1 MVTATNH
8 RSKNISAEMNIG
20 DSDGDE
26 KSDSVDGD
34 KKSSWRWKEGE
45 ARPEKTFEVGMGG
58 VI

>member
-26 KSDSVDGD
+26 
-34 KKSSWRWKEGE
+34 E
-45 ARPEKTFEVGMGG
+45 
-58 VI
+58 